1 MIDAGTR
8 LQAKRMQER
17 LKTSLKATTRAT
29 FKNTEIAVEAS
40 LILDALTLL
49 ANLYGSV
56 LVDRAEVLAKIENE
70 TVKAEVGL
78 LWDVCEDYMF
88 NGEITIN
95 PDREAVDSVARST
108 YNSELALKFEARMAA
123 LGAASTYMED
133 LAWRLKYNL
142 DLAYAYQTDTGA
154 VTADLQVDSEAVKVA
169 VSGALTLL
177 TRAKEEGNPALA
189 ATAVQQAKAGVEV
202 AFTNMDM
209 PSRDA
214 YTSETL
220 EISAKL
226 LATIGDVSVLLQ
238 ADWWREKA
246 KQVLGS
252 DEPLVKYMEEY
263 GEDKPLSKD
272 SLAVKAMIEANMS
285 DWWASF
291 AIDVMKNGNDVT
303 PEKDSG
309 TVVKSG
315 VSIGLKIKD
324 LEAEIALVTEQMK
337 TPGTDKRSLQFKL
350 KGLEDQ
356 LAFLLEAKKTGD
368 TSTVTGSLEV
378 KALSAEIASL
388 QISIST
394 LTNKLGE
401 EGVDEAAVEAQISA
415 IQSKVDSLQLKLDA
429 AYAYA
434 QQTAEGKDNEQTE
447 ALQEQMEALAE
458 IKAKL
463 TVSIEVS
470 GAAGEYSNSVVKNLS
485 EALAIIEKMDK
496 IVAEMEAED
505 LPQKGEPV
513 PAQPVAAVDNLLSTV
528 AASFKDHAP
537 EASALLSGLVKKSN
551 TATLNKMES
560 STMAAGGA
568 VASAWKN
575 LTDLYKHTNKEK
587 PKSEDRVDAEGNPMP
602 GPRSDEWK
610 AKSLQLAKDT
620 AESSIKAAKEVSAAV
635 DVYKAA
641 YDAIYAIKDK
651 DERALA
657 IVLPTV
663 KFLTEKLVDKFV
675 PEEEKKEAEQTADL
689 LSCIAALMG
698 VTLKATDQFVSFV
711 ELLGGKK

>member
-8 LQAKRMQER
+8 LQAKRMQDK
-17 LKTSLKATTRAT
+17 LKASLKATTRAT

-40 LILDALTLL
+40 IILDALTLL
-49 ANLYGSV
+49 ADLYGSV
-56 LVDRAEVLAKIENE
+56 LVDRAEVLAKVENE

-78 LWDVCEDYMF
+78 LWDTCEDYMF
-88 NGEITIN
+88 NGEITID
-95 PDREAVDSVARST
+95 PDRETVDALVRSA
-108 YNSELALKFEARMAA
+108 YNSELALKFKNRMEM
-123 LGAASTYMED
+123 LDAASTYMED
-133 LAWRLKYNL
+133 LAWQLKYNL
-142 DLAYAYQTDTGA
+142 DLAYAYQTDTGSI
-154 VTADLQVDSEAVKVA
+154 TADLQADSEAVKAA

-177 TRAKEEGNPALA
+177 TRAKEEGDPALA
-189 ATAVQQAKAGVEV
+189 ALAVQQAKAEVEA
-202 AFTNMDM
+202 AFTNIDM
-209 PSRDA
+209 PSRDVYA
-214 YTSETL
+214 SQVL
-220 EISAKL
+220 EISGKL

-238 ADWWREKA
+238 ADWWREKS

-291 AIDVMKNGNDVT
+291 AIDIMKNGNDVT

-309 TVVKSG
+309 IVVKSG
-315 VSIGLKIKD
+315 ASLGLKIKD
-324 LEAEIALVTEQMK
+324 LEAEIALVSEQMK
-337 TPGTDKRSLQFKL
+337 TPGADKRALQFKL

-356 LAFLLEAKKTGD
+356 LGFLLKAEKTGD
-368 TSTVTGSLEV
+368 TRTVTGSLEV
-378 KALSAEIASL
+378 KALSAEISSL
-388 QISIST
+388 QISMGI
-394 LTNKLGE
+394 LANKLGE
-401 EGVDEAAVEAQISA
+401 EGVNEAAIEAQISA
-415 IQSKVDSLQLKLDA
+415 LQSKMDSLQLKLDA
-429 AYAYA
+429 AYSYA
-434 QQTAEGKDNEQTE
+434 QQTVEGKDNEQTE
-447 ALQEQMEALAE
+447 ALQEQMAALAE

-463 TVSIEVS
+463 TVSIEMS
-470 GAAGEYSNSVVKNLS
+470 GAAGEYSKSVIDNLS
-485 EALAIIEKMDK
+485 EALAIVEKMDK
-496 IVAEMEAED
+496 IIAEMEAED

-513 PAQPVAAVDNLLSTV
+513 PAQPVAAVENLLTTV
-528 AASFKDHAP
+528 AAAFKDHAP

-551 TATLNKMES
+551 TAALDKMES
-560 STMAAGGA
+560 STLAAGGA
-568 VASAWKN
+568 VVNAWKN
-575 LTDLYKHTNKEK
+575 LTDLYKHTNEEK

-610 AKSLQLAKDT
+610 AKSLQLVKDT
-620 AESSIKAAKEVSAAV
+620 AEASIKAAKEVSAAV